1 MKSMQKYCSAFFIFG
16 WLCLAL
22 LFLDFFLSAPHYDG
36 ILSDTA
42 EVIFTCCS
50 VTFFTAAAV
59 LRAVKKALEE
69 K

>member
-1 MKSMQKYCSAFFIFG
+1 MKSLQTCRCVFLVFG